1 LEDGPVFGDRFS
13 GLVVTCLATL
23 AVTYAEG
30 ITIKTQSVHLFRASY
45 LLALVLLGVV
55 ILFGYWT
62 WHDSIEKLR
71 GDALQVNLS
80 GRQRMLVER
89 VGSLSL
95 ALSHAADPV
104 DREQLRKQISATL
117 AQLRF
122 SHDRLLKDFGQ
133 LSPEL
138 RRLYFEGP
146 VALEDRLFRFI
157 NLLEAFLEAPE
168 IQPLQAGIQMQS
180 IHDEVASMVAVFD
193 RLAGQY
199 QRDNEQSIHNAIVL
213 DSFMRGVTLLLLLAT
228 GLFIFRPME
237 KRIRRE
243 HNRELQIVDDALQDS
258 RDELQKLYDGA
269 PDMLLSFDPRTERVV
284 RCNATAAETLGYT
297 REELLGLHR
306 RGLYAPDCHELL
318 DKAFEDFLAM
328 GRSDDVELQVV
339 CKDGSLIDVS
349 LSATQYRDSD
359 GQFLFSDVIL
369 RDIRE
374 RKRAEEQV
382 LRRDRQLTT
391 LHLLGEQMLL
401 STELYPLMHNI
412 AFCLYE
418 SLAVKRVAICELVAD
433 GNSLIPQAAVGVPRT
448 LLGDKSYP
456 VAPSSIAAKS
466 LSSDRPV
473 YSSALNS
480 KRWLDGL
487 DFLPSEQVR
496 SGVAAVIRGS
506 SGPLGMILALSA
518 EANGFSTEEIDYIQ
532 SLANLLG
539 VTADRI
545 QVEHT
550 TMAQPLSRT

>member
-284 RCNATAAETLGYT
+284 RSNATAAETLGYT